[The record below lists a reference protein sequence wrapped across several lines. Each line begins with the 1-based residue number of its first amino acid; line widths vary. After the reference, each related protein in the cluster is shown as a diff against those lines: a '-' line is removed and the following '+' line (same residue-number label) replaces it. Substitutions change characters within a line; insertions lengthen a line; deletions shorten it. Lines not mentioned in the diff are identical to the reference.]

1 MLINKIWRR
10 YTGDVIL
17 MIDSI
22 MEFIKT
28 FLMLFFE
35 LLILFII
42 VSFIVSLIQQVVSEE
57 KIKRLLSKPNQAI
70 SYMLGMVFGAMTPF
84 CSCSTIPILA
94 GLLNSKVPFGPAI
107 SFLIASPLMN
117 PLMIFMLWALLGWK
131 VAIVYFVVLAIFSIL
146 TGFVFSKM
154 NLAET
159 YKGVN
164 VKGDGFFANKT
175 GSRVKQALND
185 AWAFLYPML
194 PYLFIGVFI
203 GAFIYGFVPE
213 TFITKYASG
222 DGVISV
228 FIASVI
234 GIPMYIRPETMLPI
248 AEALASKG
256 MSLGTVVALIIG
268 GAGASI
274 PEVVLLSKLFKKK
287 FVVSFVIAI
296 LVVAIATGLIVNLI
310 I

>member
-1 MLINKIWRR
+1 M
-10 YTGDVIL
+10 V
-17 MIDSI
+17 DSI
-22 MEFIKT
+22 IEFIKT

-35 LLILFII
+35 LLLLFIV

-57 KIKRLLSKPNQAI
+57 KIIKLLSKPNKAVNYI
-70 SYMLGMVFGAMTPF
+70 LGMIFGAVTPF

-94 GLLNSKVPFGPAI
+94 GLLNSKVPFGPAM

-146 TGFVFSKM
+146 TGLVFSKM
-154 NLAET
+154 NLAES

-175 GSRVKQALND
+175 GSRFKQALND

-203 GAFIYGFVPE
+203 GAFIYGFIPE
-213 TFITKYASG
+213 EFITKYASG
-222 DGVISV
+222 DGFISV

-248 AEALASKG
+248 AEALVSKG

-287 FVVSFVIAI
+287 FVISFIIAI
-296 LVVAIATGLIVNLI
+296 LIVAIATGLMVNI
-310 I
+310 SI

>member
-1 MLINKIWRR
+1 ML
-10 YTGDVIL
+10 
-17 MIDSI
+17 DSI
-22 MEFIKT
+22 IEFIKT

-35 LLILFII
+35 LLVLFII

-57 KIKRLLSKPNQAI
+57 KIKRLLSKPNKAVNYI
-70 SYMLGMVFGAMTPF
+70 LGMIFGAVTPF

-94 GLLNSKVPFGPAI
+94 GLLNSKVPFGPAM

-117 PLMIFMLWALLGWK
+117 PLMLFMLWALLGWK
-131 VAIVYFVVLAIFSIL
+131 VAVVYFVVLAIFSIL
-146 TGFVFSKM
+146 TGLVFSKM
-154 NLAET
+154 NLSES

-175 GSRVKQALND
+175 GSRFKQALND

-203 GAFIYGFVPE
+203 GAFIYGFIPE
-213 TFITKYASG
+213 AFITKYASG
-222 DGVISV
+222 DGFISV
-228 FIASVI
+228 LIASVI

-248 AEALASKG
+248 AEALVSKG

-287 FVVSFVIAI
+287 FVISFVIAI
-296 LVVAIATGLIVNLI
+296 LVVAIATGLIVNI
-310 I
+310 II

>member
-1 MLINKIWRR
+1 M
-10 YTGDVIL
+10 V
-17 MIDSI
+17 DSI

-35 LLILFII
+35 LLLLFIV

-57 KIKRLLSKPNQAI
+57 KIKKLLSKPNKAVNYI
-70 SYMLGMVFGAMTPF
+70 LGMIFGAVTPF

-94 GLLNSKVPFGPAI
+94 GLLNSKVPFGPAM

-131 VAIVYFVVLAIFSIL
+131 VAVVYFVVLAIFSIL
-146 TGFVFSKM
+146 TGLVFSKM
-154 NLAET
+154 NLAES

-164 VKGDGFFANKT
+164 VKGDGFFANKS
-175 GSRVKQALND
+175 GSRFKQALND

-203 GAFIYGFVPE
+203 GAFIYGFIPE
-213 TFITKYASG
+213 EFITKYASG
-222 DGVISV
+222 DGFISV
-228 FIASVI
+228 VIASVI

-248 AEALASKG
+248 AEALVSKG

-287 FVVSFVIAI
+287 FVISFVIAI
-296 LVVAIATGLIVNLI
+296 LVVAIATGLIVNMI

>member
-1 MLINKIWRR
+1 M
-10 YTGDVIL
+10 TE
-17 MIDSI
+17 SI
-22 MEFIKT
+22 IEFIKT

-35 LLILFII
+35 LLALFIV
-42 VSFIVSLIQQVVSEE
+42 VSFIVSLIQQLVSED
-57 KIKRLLSKPNQAI
+57 KIRRLLSKPNKATN
-70 SYMLGMVFGAMTPF
+70 YVLGMTFGAITPF

-94 GLLNSKVPFGPAI
+94 GLLNSKVPFGPAM

-117 PLMIFMLWALLGWK
+117 PLMIFMLWILLGWK
-131 VAIVYFVVLAIFSIL
+131 VAVVYFIVLAIFSIL

-154 NLAET
+154 NLAES
-159 YKGVN
+159 YKGVT
-164 VKGDGFFANKT
+164 VKGDGFFSNKS
-175 GSRVKQALND
+175 GARVKQALND
-185 AWAFLYPML
+185 AWAFLYLML
-194 PYLFIGVFI
+194 PYLIIGVFI
-203 GAFIYGFVPE
+203 GAFIYGFIPE
-213 TFITKYASG
+213 TFITQYASG
-222 DGVISV
+222 DGIISV
-228 FIASVI
+228 VITSVI

-248 AEALASKG
+248 AEALVSKG

-287 FVVSFVIAI
+287 FVISFVIAI

>member
-1 MLINKIWRR
+1 ML
-10 YTGDVIL
+10 
-17 MIDSI
+17 DSI
-22 MEFIKT
+22 IEFIKT

-35 LLILFII
+35 LLVLFII

-70 SYMLGMVFGAMTPF
+70 NYILGMIFGAITPF

-94 GLLNSKVPFGPAI
+94 GLLNSKVPFGPAM

-117 PLMIFMLWALLGWK
+117 PLMLFMLWALLGWK
-131 VAIVYFVVLAIFSIL
+131 VAVVYFVVLAIFSIL
-146 TGFVFSKM
+146 TGLVFSKM
-154 NLAET
+154 NLAES

-175 GSRVKQALND
+175 GSRFKQALND

-203 GAFIYGFVPE
+203 GAFIYGFIPE
-213 TFITKYASG
+213 EFITKYASG
-222 DGVISV
+222 DGFISV

-248 AEALASKG
+248 AEALVSKG

-296 LVVAIATGLIVNLI
+296 LVVAIATGLIVNMI
-310 I
+310 V

>member
-1 MLINKIWRR
+1 
-10 YTGDVIL
+10 

-35 LLILFII
+35 LLLLFII
-42 VSFIVSLIQQVVSEE
+42 VSFIVSLIQQVISEE
-57 KIKRLLSKPNQAI
+57 KIKRFLSKPNQAI
-70 SYMLGMVFGAMTPF
+70 NYILGMVFGAITPF

-94 GLLNSKVPFGPAI
+94 GLLNSKVPFGPSM

-117 PLMIFMLWALLGWK
+117 PLMLFMLWALLGWK

-175 GSRVKQALND
+175 GSRFKQALND

-248 AEALASKG
+248 AEALVSKG

-296 LVVAIATGLIVNLI
+296 LVVAVATGLIVNMI
-310 I
+310 V

>member
-1 MLINKIWRR
+1 M
-10 YTGDVIL
+10 V
-17 MIDSI
+17 DSI
-22 MEFIKT
+22 IEFIKT

-35 LLILFII
+35 LLLLFIV

-57 KIKRLLSKPNQAI
+57 KIKKLLSKPNKAVNYI
-70 SYMLGMVFGAMTPF
+70 LGMIFGAVTPF

-94 GLLNSKVPFGPAI
+94 GLLNSKVPFGPAM

-146 TGFVFSKM
+146 TGLVFSKM
-154 NLAET
+154 NLAES

-175 GSRVKQALND
+175 GSRFKQALND

-203 GAFIYGFVPE
+203 GAFIYGFIPE
-213 TFITKYASG
+213 EFITKYASG
-222 DGVISV
+222 DGFISV

-248 AEALASKG
+248 AEALVSKG
-256 MSLGTVVALIIG
+256 MSIGTVVALIIG

-296 LVVAIATGLIVNLI
+296 LVVAIATGLIVNI
-310 I
+310 II

>member
-1 MLINKIWRR
+1 M
-10 YTGDVIL
+10 V
-17 MIDSI
+17 DSI

-35 LLILFII
+35 LLLLFIV

-57 KIKRLLSKPNQAI
+57 KIKKLLSKPNKAVNYI
-70 SYMLGMVFGAMTPF
+70 LGMIFGAVTPF

-94 GLLNSKVPFGPAI
+94 GLLNSKVPFGPAM

-131 VAIVYFVVLAIFSIL
+131 VAVIYFVVLAIFSIL
-146 TGFVFSKM
+146 TGLVFSKM

-164 VKGDGFFANKT
+164 VKGDGFFANKH
-175 GSRVKQALND
+175 GSRFKQALND

-222 DGVISV
+222 DSSISV
-228 FIASVI
+228 LIASVV

-248 AEALASKG
+248 AGALASKG

-287 FVVSFVIAI
+287 FVISFVIAI
-296 LVVAIATGLIVNLI
+296 LVVAISTGLIVNI
-310 I
+310 VI

>member
-1 MLINKIWRR
+1 ML
-10 YTGDVIL
+10 
-17 MIDSI
+17 DSI
-22 MEFIKT
+22 IEFIKT

-70 SYMLGMVFGAMTPF
+70 SYILGMVFGAMTPF

-94 GLLNSKVPFGPAI
+94 GLLNSKVPFGPAM

-117 PLMIFMLWALLGWK
+117 PLIVFMLWALLGWR

-154 NLAET
+154 NLAES

-194 PYLFIGVFI
+194 SYLFIGVFI

-222 DGVISV
+222 DGVIAV
-228 FIASVI
+228 LIASVI

-248 AEALASKG
+248 AEALVSKG

-296 LVVAIATGLIVNLI
+296 LVVAVATGLIVNMI
-310 I
+310 V

>member
-1 MLINKIWRR
+1 ML
-10 YTGDVIL
+10 
-17 MIDSI
+17 DSI
-22 MEFIKT
+22 MEFIKI
-28 FLMLFFE
+28 FVMLFFE
-35 LLILFII
+35 LLTLFII

-57 KIKRLLSKPNQAI
+57 KIKRFLSKPNQAI
-70 SYMLGMVFGAMTPF
+70 SYVLGMVFGAMTPF

-94 GLLNSKVPFGPAI
+94 GLLNSKVPFGPAV

-131 VAIVYFVVLAIFSIL
+131 VAIVYFIVLAIFSIL

-175 GSRVKQALND
+175 ESRFKQALND

-222 DGVISV
+222 GGIISV
-228 FIASVI
+228 FIASII

-256 MSLGTVVALIIG
+256 MSLETVVALIIG

-287 FVVSFVIAI
+287 VVISFVIAI
-296 LVVAIATGLIVNLI
+296 LVVAISTGLMVNIVI
-310 I
+310 

>member
-1 MLINKIWRR
+1 ML
-10 YTGDVIL
+10 
-17 MIDSI
+17 DSI
-22 MEFIKT
+22 IEFIKT

-57 KIKRLLSKPNQAI
+57 KIKRFLSKPNQAI
-70 SYMLGMVFGAMTPF
+70 SYVLGMVFGAMTPF

-94 GLLNSKVPFGPAI
+94 GLLNSKVPFGPAM
-107 SFLIASPLMN
+107 SFLISSPLMN

-131 VAIVYFVVLAIFSIL
+131 VAIVYFIVLAIFSIL

-159 YKGVN
+159 YKGVT
-164 VKGDGFFANKT
+164 VKGDGFFANKN
-175 GSRVKQALND
+175 GSRFKQALND

-222 DGVISV
+222 GGIISV
-228 FIASVI
+228 FIASII

-287 FVVSFVIAI
+287 FVISFVIVI
-296 LVVAIATGLIVNLI
+296 LVVAIFTGLMVNIVI
-310 I
+310 

>member
-1 MLINKIWRR
+1 MKILAVRYFKYLLFNIELI
-10 YTGDVIL
+10 V
-17 MIDSI
+17 
-22 MEFIKT
+22 
-28 FLMLFFE
+28 
-35 LLILFII
+35 

-57 KIKRLLSKPNQAI
+57 KIKKLLSKPNKAVNYI
-70 SYMLGMVFGAMTPF
+70 LGMIFGAVTPF

-94 GLLNSKVPFGPAI
+94 GLLNSKVPFGPAM

-146 TGFVFSKM
+146 TGLVFSKM
-154 NLAET
+154 NLAES

-175 GSRVKQALND
+175 GSRFKQALND

-203 GAFIYGFVPE
+203 GAFIYGFIPE
-213 TFITKYASG
+213 EFITKYASG
-222 DGVISV
+222 DGFISV

-248 AEALASKG
+248 AEALVSKG

-296 LVVAIATGLIVNLI
+296 LVVAITTGLIVNI
-310 I
+310 II

>member
-1 MLINKIWRR
+1 M
-10 YTGDVIL
+10 V
-17 MIDSI
+17 DSI
-22 MEFIKT
+22 IEFIKT

-35 LLILFII
+35 LLLLFIV

-57 KIKRLLSKPNQAI
+57 KIKKLLSKPNKAVNYI
-70 SYMLGMVFGAMTPF
+70 LGMIFGAVTPF

-94 GLLNSKVPFGPAI
+94 GLLNSKVPFGPAM

-146 TGFVFSKM
+146 TGLVFSKM
-154 NLAET
+154 NLAES

-175 GSRVKQALND
+175 GSRFKQALND

-203 GAFIYGFVPE
+203 GAFIYGFIPE
-213 TFITKYASG
+213 EFITKYASG
-222 DGVISV
+222 DGFISV

-248 AEALASKG
+248 AEALVSKG
-256 MSLGTVVALIIG
+256 MSLGPVVALIIG

-296 LVVAIATGLIVNLI
+296 LVVAIATGLIVNI
-310 I
+310 II

>member
-1 MLINKIWRR
+1 ML
-10 YTGDVIL
+10 
-17 MIDSI
+17 DSI
-22 MEFIKT
+22 IEFIKT

-70 SYMLGMVFGAMTPF
+70 SYMLGMVFGAITPF
-84 CSCSTIPILA
+84 CSCSTIPILG
-94 GLLNSKVPFGPAI
+94 GLLNSKVPFGPAM

-117 PLMIFMLWALLGWK
+117 PLMVFMLWVLLGWK
-131 VAIVYFVVLAIFSIL
+131 VAIVYFIVLAIFSIF
-146 TGFVFSKM
+146 TGLVFSKM
-154 NLAET
+154 NLAES

-175 GSRVKQALND
+175 GSRFKQALND

-228 FIASVI
+228 FIGSVI

-248 AEALASKG
+248 AEALVSKG

-296 LVVAIATGLIVNLI
+296 LVVAIATSLIVNLI

>member
-1 MLINKIWRR
+1 ML
-10 YTGDVIL
+10 
-17 MIDSI
+17 DSI
-22 MEFIKT
+22 IEFIKT
-28 FLMLFFE
+28 FLILFFE
-35 LLILFII
+35 LLVLFII
-42 VSFIVSLIQQVVSEE
+42 VSFFVSLIQQVVSEE

-70 SYMLGMVFGAMTPF
+70 NYILGMVFGAITPF

-94 GLLNSKVPFGPAI
+94 GLLNSKVPFGPAM

-117 PLMIFMLWALLGWK
+117 PLMLFMLWALLGWK
-131 VAIVYFVVLAIFSIL
+131 VAVIYFVVLAVFSIL
-146 TGFVFSKM
+146 TGLVFSKM
-154 NLAET
+154 NLANS

-164 VKGDGFFANKT
+164 VKGDGFFANKS
-175 GSRVKQALND
+175 GSRFKQALND

-248 AEALASKG
+248 AEALVSKG

-296 LVVAIATGLIVNLI
+296 LVVAIVTGLMVNI
-310 I
+310 II

>member
-1 MLINKIWRR
+1 ML
-10 YTGDVIL
+10 
-17 MIDSI
+17 DSI

-28 FLMLFFE
+28 FVMLFFE
-35 LLILFII
+35 LLTLFII
-42 VSFIVSLIQQVVSEE
+42 VSFIVSLIQQIVSEE
-57 KIKRLLSKPNQAI
+57 KIKRFLSKPNQAI
-70 SYMLGMVFGAMTPF
+70 SYVLGMVFGAMTPF

-94 GLLNSKVPFGPAI
+94 GLLNSKVPFGPAV

-131 VAIVYFVVLAIFSIL
+131 VAIVYFIVLAIFSIL

-175 GSRVKQALND
+175 ESRFKQALND

-222 DGVISV
+222 GGIISV
-228 FIASVI
+228 FIASII

-287 FVVSFVIAI
+287 FVISFVIAI
-296 LVVAIATGLIVNLI
+296 LVVAISTGLMVNIVI
-310 I
+310 

>member
-1 MLINKIWRR
+1 ML
-10 YTGDVIL
+10 
-17 MIDSI
+17 DSI
-22 MEFIKT
+22 TEFIKT

-35 LLILFII
+35 LLVLFII

-70 SYMLGMVFGAMTPF
+70 NYILGMIFGAITPF

-94 GLLNSKVPFGPAI
+94 GLLNSKVPFGPAM

-117 PLMIFMLWALLGWK
+117 TLMLLMLWALLGWK
-131 VAIVYFVVLAIFSIL
+131 VAVVYFVVLAIFSIL
-146 TGFVFSKM
+146 TGLVFSKM
-154 NLAET
+154 NLAES

-175 GSRVKQALND
+175 GSRFKQALND

-203 GAFIYGFVPE
+203 GAFIYGFIPE
-213 TFITKYASG
+213 VFITKYASG
-222 DGVISV
+222 DGFISV
-228 FIASVI
+228 LIASVI
-234 GIPMYIRPETMLPI
+234 GVPMYIRPETMLPI
-248 AEALASKG
+248 AEALVSKG

-296 LVVAIATGLIVNLI
+296 LVVAIATGLIVNI
-310 I
+310 IV

>member
-1 MLINKIWRR
+1 ML
-10 YTGDVIL
+10 
-17 MIDSI
+17 DSI

-28 FLMLFFE
+28 FVMLFFE

-42 VSFIVSLIQQVVSEE
+42 VSFIVSIIQQIVSEE
-57 KIKRLLSKPNQAI
+57 KIKRFLSKPNQAI
-70 SYMLGMVFGAMTPF
+70 NYILGMTFGAMTPF

-94 GLLNSKVPFGPAI
+94 GLLNSKVPFGPAM

-131 VAIVYFVVLAIFSIL
+131 VAVVYFILLAIFSVL
-146 TGFVFSKM
+146 TGLVFSKM
-154 NLAET
+154 NLAES
-159 YKGVN
+159 YKGVT

-175 GSRVKQALND
+175 GSRFKQALND
-185 AWAFLYPML
+185 AWAFLHPMI

-203 GAFIYGFVPE
+203 GAFIYGFVPK
-213 TFITKYASG
+213 TLIAKYASG
-222 DGVISV
+222 DGIISV
-228 FIASVI
+228 FIASII

-248 AEALASKG
+248 AEALVSKG

-287 FVVSFVIAI
+287 FVISFVIAI
-296 LVVAIATGLIVNLI
+296 LVVAISTGLMVNIVI
-310 I
+310 

>member
-1 MLINKIWRR
+1 ML
-10 YTGDVIL
+10 
-17 MIDSI
+17 DSI

-28 FLMLFFE
+28 FVMLFFE
-35 LLILFII
+35 LLTLFII

-57 KIKRLLSKPNQAI
+57 KIKRFLSKPNQAI
-70 SYMLGMVFGAMTPF
+70 SYVLGMVFGAMTPF

-94 GLLNSKVPFGPAI
+94 GLLNSKVSFGPAV

-131 VAIVYFVVLAIFSIL
+131 VAIVYFIVLAIFSIL

-175 GSRVKQALND
+175 ESLFKQALND

-222 DGVISV
+222 GGIISV
-228 FIASVI
+228 FIASII

-287 FVVSFVIAI
+287 FVISFVIAI
-296 LVVAIATGLIVNLI
+296 LVVAISTGLIVNI
-310 I
+310 VI

>member
-1 MLINKIWRR
+1 M
-10 YTGDVIL
+10 V
-17 MIDSI
+17 DSI
-22 MEFIKT
+22 IEFIKT

-35 LLILFII
+35 LLLLFIV

-57 KIKRLLSKPNQAI
+57 KIKKLLSKPNKAVNYI
-70 SYMLGMVFGAMTPF
+70 LGMIFGAVTPF

-94 GLLNSKVPFGPAI
+94 GLLNSKVPFGPAM

-146 TGFVFSKM
+146 TGLVFSKM
-154 NLAET
+154 NLAES

-175 GSRVKQALND
+175 GSRFKQALND

-203 GAFIYGFVPE
+203 GAFIYGFIPE
-213 TFITKYASG
+213 EFITKYASG
-222 DGVISV
+222 DGFISV

-248 AEALASKG
+248 AEALVSKG

-287 FVVSFVIAI
+287 FVISFIIAI
-296 LVVAIATGLIVNLI
+296 LIVAIATGLMVNI
-310 I
+310 SI

>member
-1 MLINKIWRR
+1 ML
-10 YTGDVIL
+10 
-17 MIDSI
+17 DSI
-22 MEFIKT
+22 IEFIKT

-35 LLILFII
+35 LLVLFII

-57 KIKRLLSKPNQAI
+57 KIKKLLSKPNQAI
-70 SYMLGMVFGAMTPF
+70 NYILGMVFGAITPF

-94 GLLNSKVPFGPAI
+94 GLLNSKVPFGPAM

-117 PLMIFMLWALLGWK
+117 PLMLFMLWALLGWK
-131 VAIVYFVVLAIFSIL
+131 VAVVYFVVIAIFSIL
-146 TGFVFSKM
+146 TGLVFSKM
-154 NLAET
+154 NLAES

-175 GSRVKQALND
+175 GSRLKQALND

-222 DGVISV
+222 DGIISV
-228 FIASVI
+228 FIASII

-248 AEALASKG
+248 AEALVSKG

-296 LVVAIATGLIVNLI
+296 LVVAIATGLIVNMI
-310 I
+310 V

>member
-1 MLINKIWRR
+1 ML
-10 YTGDVIL
+10 
-17 MIDSI
+17 DSI
-22 MEFIKT
+22 IEFIKT

-35 LLILFII
+35 LLVLFII
-42 VSFIVSLIQQVVSEE
+42 VSFLVSLIQQVVSEE

-70 SYMLGMVFGAMTPF
+70 NYILGMVFGAITPF

-94 GLLNSKVPFGPAI
+94 GLLNSKVPFGPAM

-117 PLMIFMLWALLGWK
+117 PLMLFMLWALLGWK
-131 VAIVYFVVLAIFSIL
+131 VAVIYFVVLAVFSIL
-146 TGFVFSKM
+146 TGLVFSKM
-154 NLAET
+154 NLANS

-164 VKGDGFFANKT
+164 VKGDGFFANKS
-175 GSRVKQALND
+175 GSRFKQALND

-248 AEALASKG
+248 AEALVSKG

-296 LVVAIATGLIVNLI
+296 LVVAIVTGLMVNI
-310 I
+310 II

>member
-1 MLINKIWRR
+1 
-10 YTGDVIL
+10 
-17 MIDSI
+17 
-22 MEFIKT
+22 
-28 FLMLFFE
+28 MLFFE
-35 LLILFII
+35 LLLLFIV

-57 KIKRLLSKPNQAI
+57 KIKKLLSKPNKAVNYI
-70 SYMLGMVFGAMTPF
+70 LGMIFGAVTPF

-94 GLLNSKVPFGPAI
+94 GLLNSKVPFGPAM

-146 TGFVFSKM
+146 TGLVFSKM
-154 NLAET
+154 NLAES

-175 GSRVKQALND
+175 GSRFKQALND

-203 GAFIYGFVPE
+203 GAFIYGFIPE
-213 TFITKYASG
+213 EFITKYASG
-222 DGVISV
+222 DGFISV

-248 AEALASKG
+248 AEALVSKG

-287 FVVSFVIAI
+287 FVISFIIAI
-296 LVVAIATGLIVNLI
+296 LIVAIATGLMVNI
-310 I
+310 SI

>member
-1 MLINKIWRR
+1 M
-10 YTGDVIL
+10 V
-17 MIDSI
+17 DSI

-35 LLILFII
+35 LLLLFIV

-57 KIKRLLSKPNQAI
+57 KIKKLLSTPNKAVNYI
-70 SYMLGMVFGAMTPF
+70 LGMIFGAVTPF

-94 GLLNSKVPFGPAI
+94 GLLNSKVPFGPTM

-117 PLMIFMLWALLGWK
+117 PLMIFMLWVLLGWK
-131 VAIVYFVVLAIFSIL
+131 VAIVYFVVLAFFSIF
-146 TGFVFSKM
+146 TGLVFSRM

-164 VKGDGFFANKT
+164 VKGDGFFANKS
-175 GSRVKQALND
+175 GSRFKQALND

-203 GAFIYGFVPE
+203 GAFIYGFIPE
-213 TFITKYASG
+213 EFITKYASG
-222 DGVISV
+222 DGFISV

-248 AEALASKG
+248 AEALVSKG

-287 FVVSFVIAI
+287 FVISFVIAI
-296 LVVAIATGLIVNLI
+296 LVVAIATGLIVNMI

>member
-1 MLINKIWRR
+1 ML
-10 YTGDVIL
+10 
-17 MIDSI
+17 DSI
-22 MEFIKT
+22 IEFIKT

-35 LLILFII
+35 LLVLFII
-42 VSFIVSLIQQVVSEE
+42 VSFFVSLIQQVVSEE

-70 SYMLGMVFGAMTPF
+70 NYILGMVFGAITPF

-94 GLLNSKVPFGPAI
+94 GLLNSKVPFGPAM

-117 PLMIFMLWALLGWK
+117 PLMLFMLWALLGWK
-131 VAIVYFVVLAIFSIL
+131 VAVIYFVVLAVFSIL
-146 TGFVFSKM
+146 TGLVFSKM
-154 NLAET
+154 NFANS

-164 VKGDGFFANKT
+164 VKGDGFFANKS
-175 GSRVKQALND
+175 GSRFKQALND

-248 AEALASKG
+248 AEALVSKG

-296 LVVAIATGLIVNLI
+296 LVVAIVTGLMVNI
-310 I
+310 II

>member
-1 MLINKIWRR
+1 ML
-10 YTGDVIL
+10 
-17 MIDSI
+17 DSI

-35 LLILFII
+35 LLLLFIV

-57 KIKRLLSKPNQAI
+57 KIKKLLSKPNKAI
-70 SYMLGMVFGAMTPF
+70 NYILGMIFGAITPF

-94 GLLNSKVPFGPAI
+94 GLLNSKVPFGPAM

-117 PLMIFMLWALLGWK
+117 PLMIFMLWVLLGWK
-131 VAIVYFVVLAIFSIL
+131 VAIVYFVVLAFFSIL
-146 TGFVFSKM
+146 TGLVFSKM
-154 NLAET
+154 NLAEA

-175 GSRVKQALND
+175 GSRFKQALND

-194 PYLFIGVFI
+194 PYLIIGVFI
-203 GAFIYGFVPE
+203 GAFIYGFIPE
-213 TFITKYASG
+213 EFITKYASG
-222 DGVISV
+222 DGFISV
-228 FIASVI
+228 LISSVI

-248 AEALASKG
+248 AEALVSKG
-256 MSLGTVVALIIG
+256 MSLGTVVSLIIG

-287 FVVSFVIAI
+287 FVISFVIAI
-296 LVVAIATGLIVNLI
+296 LLVAIATGLIVNI
-310 I
+310 II

>member
-1 MLINKIWRR
+1 ML
-10 YTGDVIL
+10 
-17 MIDSI
+17 DSI

-28 FLMLFFE
+28 FVMLFFE
-35 LLILFII
+35 LLTLFII

-57 KIKRLLSKPNQAI
+57 KIKRFLSKPNQAI
-70 SYMLGMVFGAMTPF
+70 SYVLGMVFGAMTPF

-94 GLLNSKVPFGPAI
+94 GLLNSKVPFGPAV

-131 VAIVYFVVLAIFSIL
+131 VAIVYFIVLAIFSIL

-175 GSRVKQALND
+175 GSRVKHALND

-194 PYLFIGVFI
+194 PHLFIGVFI

-213 TFITKYASG
+213 TFITIYASG
-222 DGVISV
+222 GGIISV
-228 FIASVI
+228 FIASII

-287 FVVSFVIAI
+287 FVISFVIAI
-296 LVVAIATGLIVNLI
+296 LVVAISTGLMVNIVI
-310 I
+310 

>member
-1 MLINKIWRR
+1 M
-10 YTGDVIL
+10 V
-17 MIDSI
+17 DSI

-35 LLILFII
+35 LLLLFIV

-57 KIKRLLSKPNQAI
+57 KIKKLLSKPNKAVNYI
-70 SYMLGMVFGAMTPF
+70 LGMIFGAVTPF

-94 GLLNSKVPFGPAI
+94 GLLNSKVPFGPAM

-146 TGFVFSKM
+146 TGLVFSKM
-154 NLAET
+154 NLAES

-175 GSRVKQALND
+175 GSRFKQALND

-203 GAFIYGFVPE
+203 GSFIYGFIPE
-213 TFITKYASG
+213 EFITKYASG
-222 DGVISV
+222 DGFISV

-248 AEALASKG
+248 AEALVSKG

-296 LVVAIATGLIVNLI
+296 LVVAIATGLIVNI
-310 I
+310 II